1 MGAVLMSML
10 VSTTISI
17 RVDWNTNK
25 GPILPPTPTPP
36 PPPPRRPY
44 AEPAPVWEDQ
54 SNDIPNPNPY
64 VYVNRGGLIN
74 LQPHFHSSV
83 YFIRYVPPPPS
94 RPKYNQN
101 PTNGYTKDWYN
112 DQANEISND
121 YDKYGQKYPTKQ
133 SNDGG
138 FFVDVP
144 PKFFKTASPAKQQY
158 YQQQYLQDILNT
170 NFYSQ
175 SNGKYN
181 IIAFKNTYH
190 NVPYYVVSSNVAVTP
205 WPWQSRTFSW
215 IIDRRRILCSLF
227 LINIH
232 K

>member
-1 MGAVLMSML
+1 MSML

-64 VYVNRGGLIN
+64 VYVDPDGHIHL
-74 LQPHFHSSV
+74 LPHLYSSI
-83 YFIRYVPPPPS
+83 YSRYVPPPPS

-101 PTNGYTKDWYN
+101 PTNGFTKDWFNY
-112 DQANEISND
+112 QSNEISND
-121 YDKYGQKYPTKQ
+121 YDKYQKYPTKQ
-133 SNDGG
+133 SNADG

-190 NVPYYVVSSNVAVTP
+190 NVPYYVVSSIVAAAP
-205 WPWQSRTFSW
+205 WPWQSRTFS
-215 IIDRRRILCSLF
+215 
-227 LINIH
+227 
-232 K
+232 